1 MAIRPHHHPMHEQPG
16 SKSLQPIWITHDW
29 VSTEHVK
36 KQLTLLLTKYML
48 CIYYVHY
55 NTMKEWK
62 SGYSITFT
70 FTINL
75 YYLG

>member
-36 KQLTLLLTKYML
+36 KQLTLLLSYQYM
-48 CIYYVHY
+48 YVHY
-55 NTMKEWK
+55 NTMKENG
-62 SGYSITFT
+62 SPVNPLHSLLVLIS
-70 FTINL
+70 L
-75 YYLG
+75 V